1 MKIRIAWC
9 WAVLLSRVQKIILH
23 PTKDRWQTTDGRK
36 NNGLRIRP
44 CAKNAGKGLFALTSL
59 LGVALLV
66 TVDQGLAQNQN
77 IPTPPPP
84 SPSLAGPDR
93 PEPPLRQESDRIPD
107 WQAWLELA
115 RLQSYTGQYEASLDS
130 YAHVLR
136 EKPDL
141 IHARLEQAK
150 VLNWAGRPEEA
161 WAVINDLP
169 EEGLDDETRLILAD
183 LLATRQEYD
192 QAVDIYQAHLERR
205 PRDHSTRLK
214 LAETLSWAGHYP
226 QSLDEYETLLQDQP
240 DDIQL
245 RRKYAFVLSWA
256 GRHDDAIRELRRSL
270 P

>member
-1 MKIRIAWC
+1 MKIRIAWRC
-9 WAVLLSRVQKIILH
+9 AVLLSRMQKIILH
-23 PTKDRWQTTDGRK
+23 PTEDRGQTTDGRK
-36 NNGLRIRP
+36 NNGLRIHP
-44 CAKNAGKGLFALTSL
+44 CAKNAGKGFFALTSL

-66 TVDQGLAQNQN
+66 TVDQGLAQN
-77 IPTPPPP
+77 IPPPPPP

-93 PEPPLRQESDRIPD
+93 PEPPLRQNADRIPD

-115 RLQSYTGQYEASLDS
+115 RLQSYVGQYDASLES
-130 YAHVLR
+130 YSNVLR

-141 IHARLEQAK
+141 VQARLEQAK

-161 WAVINDLP
+161 WEVLRDLP
-169 EEGLDDETRLILAD
+169 EDGLDDESRLILAD
-183 LLATRQEYD
+183 LLAARQDYD
-192 QAVDIYQAHLERR
+192 QAIDIYRAHLERR

-226 QSLDEYETLLQDQP
+226 RSLDEYETLLQDQP

-256 GRHDDAIRELRRSL
+256 GRHEDAIRELSRSL